1 MKKIR
6 LVAAA
11 MLALVCTFGAKAQ
24 NLEFAYD
31 AGAEIVS
38 TYLWRGQYNGGLSF
52 QPDLAVGWDSEHT
65 SFRFGTWW
73 SLGASDWRF
82 RKNWPSTD
90 DYNPNTYF
98 IPELESGSM
107 HNILFAATG
116 ALMSPTSIQQG
127 ESIPVIA
134 HLVHFK
140 N

>member
-1 MKKIR
+1 MKEILHKQGIDIS
-6 LVAAA
+6 
-11 MLALVCTFGAKAQ
+11 AQ
-24 NLEFAYD
+24 HHDCGVMIYD
-31 AGAEIVS
+31 S
-38 TYLWRGQYNGGLSF
+38 DTQDTQCGGS
-52 QPDLAVGWDSEHT
+52 GCGCS
-65 SFRFGTWW
+65 
-73 SLGASDWRF
+73 ASVLCG
-82 RKNWPSTD
+82 
-90 DYNPNTYF
+90 YF